1 MYIYTNCEICACA
14 YRGSGRGCTGWKPV
28 IFAEFI
34 SRLTSEQKKG
44 IVVSMGKGE
53 DGQDETNGDGGSQ
66 GEAGSTGS
74 RKLIDLRD
82 CLTDSPRFR

>member
-1 MYIYTNCEICACA
+1 MRWCACA
-14 YRGSGRGCTGWKPV
+14 CHGSGRGCTGWKPV
-28 IFAEFI
+28 IFAEFLDTI
-34 SRLTSEQKKG
+34 SRLTLEQKKG

-53 DGQDETNGDGGSQ
+53 DGQDESSANGEGGSQ